1 MYSSSNTGSLHSK
14 KYFFM
19 YVKPT
24 AVCNYTMFPL
34 FRLSLKEKL
43 KECSEKNWVLIL
55 MEVAIL
61 PSNKKRLQLARDY
74 VIDNIL
80 QGDSGD
86 MMNLMFMIKVVVELK
101 TNFFV
106 MH

>member
-1 MYSSSNTGSLHSK
+1 
-14 KYFFM
+14 
-19 YVKPT
+19 
-24 AVCNYTMFPL
+24 
-34 FRLSLKEKL
+34 
-43 KECSEKNWVLIL
+43 